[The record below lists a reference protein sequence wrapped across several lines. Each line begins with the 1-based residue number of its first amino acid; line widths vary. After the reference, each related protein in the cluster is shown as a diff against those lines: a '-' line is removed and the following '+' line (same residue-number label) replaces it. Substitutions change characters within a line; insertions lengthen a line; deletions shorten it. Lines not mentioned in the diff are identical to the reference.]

1 VALAVTLSIY
11 HGGQITELVRG
22 GIQSVSKGQVEAAES
37 LGISPLLITRLVVLP
52 QALRVIIPPIGN
64 QYLNLIKNT
73 SIALAIGYSELV
85 SVMSTSINQTFRPI
99 ELMSITMMTYLA
111 ISLVVTGL
119 LNWFNAR
126 TKIVE
131 N

>member
-1 VALAVTLSIY
+1 
-11 HGGQITELVRG
+11 
-22 GIQSVSKGQVEAAES
+22 
-37 LGISPLLITRLVVLP
+37 VLP
-52 QALRVIIPPIGN
+52 QALRMIIPPMGN

-73 SIALAIGYSELV
+73 SIALAIGYSDLV

-111 ISLVVTGL
+111 ISLLVTAL
-119 LNWFNAR
+119 LNWFNFR
-126 TKIVE
+126 TKIVT